1 MIKVT
6 LLGTG
11 GTMPLPERA
20 LTALCVRY
28 QGHNF
33 LIDCGEGTQVQL
45 RRAGISIHD
54 IDVILITHFH
64 ADHVTGL
71 QGLLLSMSKSERK
84 ETVRIIA
91 PKGAADI
98 IRCLCVT
105 APAMPFPINIIEIV
119 KTYDTFDLFGMKVA
133 AQKAEHSVV
142 CYAYSMQIERRG
154 RFMPERAMALGID
167 KNKWK
172 LLQQGQIVDGISPND
187 VLGAPRKGLKL
198 TYCTDTRPTAALTEL
213 AIGSDLFICEG
224 MYADMEKLSMAREK
238 KHMMFSE
245 AAETAKNAQVKEL
258 WLTHFSPSLRDVYSY
273 VDYASELFPNT
284 LIPHDLQTVELVF
297 DDEAA
302 PSNGS
307 TSEIRVPSFS

>member
-1 MIKVT
+1 
-6 LLGTG
+6 
-11 GTMPLPERA
+11 
-20 LTALCVRY
+20 
-28 QGHNF
+28 
-33 LIDCGEGTQVQL
+33 
-45 RRAGISIHD
+45 
-54 IDVILITHFH
+54 
-64 ADHVTGL
+64 
-71 QGLLLSMSKSERK
+71 
-84 ETVRIIA
+84 
-91 PKGAADI
+91 
-98 IRCLCVT
+98 
-105 APAMPFPINIIEIV
+105 
-119 KTYDTFDLFGMKVA
+119 
-133 AQKAEHSVV
+133 
-142 CYAYSMQIERRG
+142 
-154 RFMPERAMALGID
+154 MPERAMALGID